1 MMSMKMHTSLPLI
14 LLLGASMLPERAN
27 AQTDQKHQIPIEAQF
42 SFFSQTSI
50 WCSCSAASDRTTVT
64 PCSFRRKIVPVPG
77 RSTRWIT
84 PLTVARGV
92 GPDEPETLRTSYWG
106 SCAGALGPFAE
117 TNKRPLGPIDSAL
130 DGCRYP
136 GSAVRTGCLEFF

>member
-14 LLLGASMLPERAN
+14 LLLGASMLPERAS
-27 AQTDQKHQIPIEAQF
+27 AQTDQKHQIPIEAQL
-42 SFFSQTSI
+42 SFFSQTSV
-50 WCSCSAASDRTTVT
+50 WCSFSASSDRTTVT

-84 PLTVARGV
+84 PLTVAWGV
-92 GPDEPETLRTSYWG
+92 GPDEPELLRTSYWG
-106 SCAGALGPFAE
+106 SRAGALDLSAE
-117 TNKRPLGPIDSAL
+117 TNNKPLGPSDSTL

-136 GSAVRTGCLEFF
+136 GSAVRTGCL